1 MSYHAHEIALTVCQK
16 NVPNGLVMH
25 SRPYRNERIIAAI
38 QDLYFTGGSNTFAR
52 RFVYLFPIYEGGKG
66 EISREVPIP
75 MVALVAT
82 AVSH

>member
-1 MSYHAHEIALTVCQK
+1 MVCQK
-16 NVPNGLVMH
+16 NVPNRLVMC
-25 SRPYRNERIIAAI
+25 SWPYQNECIIAAI

-52 RFVYLFPIYEGGKG
+52 RFVYLFPTYEGGKG

-75 MVALVAT
+75 MVALIAT